1 MNIDIELNLLTIFYN
16 YDKTSFFSNHLI
28 KLLTKFSSENN
39 YKLLLF
45 PDNNHFDKY
54 KICLDILRDINKT
67 NKDSQTPVKFIIV
80 TNSIDLLL
88 EFTNI
93 LRLSFTKSNNVSIYL
108 KENNIDKSLI
118 LRTDQLAIYEIQKN
132 NVVKIPS
139 GCEGINSNRIKQY
152 IEKSNNRYNTIQNIF
167 ENYSILSKEHFKLFN
182 TD

>member
-1 MNIDIELNLLTIFYN
+1 
-16 YDKTSFFSNHLI
+16 
-28 KLLTKFSSENN
+28 
-39 YKLLLF
+39 
-45 PDNNHFDKY
+45 
-54 KICLDILRDINKT
+54 
-67 NKDSQTPVKFIIV
+67 
-80 TNSIDLLL
+80 LLL

-139 GCEGINSNRIKQY
+139 GYEGINSNRIKQY

-167 ENYSILSKEHFKLFN
+167 ENYSILNKEYFKLFN